1 MTIDMGP
8 KGLDPAVLPGRMTIG
23 ANTRPV
29 KKGACPDLGPFRTYV
44 WQGQRRI
51 KLTCMAG
58 ATVPTAPRI
67 KVRH

>member
-29 KKGACPDLGPFRTYV
+29 KKGARADLAPFRTSV
-44 WQGQRRI
+44 WQGQRR
-51 KLTCMAG
+51 MAG
-58 ATVPTAPRI
+58 ATVLIAPRT
-67 KVRH
+67 KARH